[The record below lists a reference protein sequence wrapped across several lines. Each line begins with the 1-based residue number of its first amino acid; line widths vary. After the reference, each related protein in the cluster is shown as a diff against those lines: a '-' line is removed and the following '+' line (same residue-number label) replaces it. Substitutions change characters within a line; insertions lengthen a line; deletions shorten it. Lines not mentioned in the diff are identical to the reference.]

1 MKKNIVSVL
10 ILLSVCGSL
19 MVGQSVKSGRQYY
32 LTAVH
37 NGNRVM
43 TIFGNY
49 GVIGQPSTSS
59 VRGSWKFPTNGY
71 VGDVSLFVGAEIQL
85 PGNVTFHSVVSCP
98 VQRPTKNPDTD
109 ISGNDYWTFM
119 PQDGYASGSRL
130 NGQKNQSI
138 AMNIDPESWPKL
150 WPDKL
155 TDATDPG
162 WSGKWNGYF
171 GKRASA
177 DQESYFVMDDNN
189 DVRYNFSSNNSLLGV
204 AFKPDSNDLTRNGL
218 GLVVRV
224 RGLQWAQ
231 TLAQDN
237 IFWLYEIENTSTTIY
252 NRAIFGML
260 VGTYVGVSGPAS
272 DRYAEYDDDWSFY
285 DVNENITYTG
295 DYPRDNSR
303 NPFWQGPVGM
313 VGYAFLES
321 PGNPFDGIDNDD
333 DVTKIVPGSLLPKF
347 KATDFDSVL
356 VNANDQLVTIKDDFS
371 RVVITVPAAPFKIK
385 TRGKDSVT
393 IIPGTTKLCEGNVV
407 KLSISSSVDVISPS
421 AYDGV
426 DNDFDGIIDENFYL
440 HYRQVKVDNSTNP
453 PRTLIDVL
461 RPVRYFDYKTLA
473 YNPLSMI
480 DERRDDGV
488 DNDNDWDLLYDDTGK
503 DGIFDPLNLD
513 QGEKDGVPTEGERN
527 YDSRDVD
534 ESDQIGLTSFVY
546 FTNSGDQVDLRD
558 DEDLWKRMQPGT
570 FSVPVSIVDN
580 KPVNGEDGDFIYG
593 SGFFP
598 LLPKKTEFLSLA
610 LVFGGGNG
618 GSRQDD
624 INDLLKHKKTV
635 QEIYNANYQFPIA
648 PDPAPV
654 LTAVPGD
661 GNVKLYWD
669 RKSEDAV
676 DPVLRYK
683 DFQGYKIFRATD
695 RTFNDAFVVTNAD
708 GIAKGFKPVFQV
720 DVVDSILDYF
730 YPPKDIFQGQEGFTY
745 YMGKNSGLVHEFT
758 DTEVMN
764 GRTYYYAIVAYDNG
778 DFNKGIMPSQNS
790 WNITTDEGSGKI
802 QSTSSNVAVVIPGA
816 KSLGYTAPTGSQLTK
831 HSAKGT
837 GKIFYSIVDENQV
850 SGSTYAVTFN
860 DTRDSGKMVQVTTSY
875 SVLDSTFHTETVV
888 PGKVDTLFVFLQRK
902 NFLPGSVTLFA
913 QDGSII
919 PPTKYIMNLDR
930 GAIRAK
936 NPKDLQADPANLKK
950 YSIRYRYYP
959 VYKSANINSS
969 PYVKETK
976 DTDIFDGVQLAF
988 DNNWSINLNDT
999 VSGFTDQS
1007 RAYIFTFSTVTI
1019 AQDPNDP
1026 SLDIIPTRY
1035 PADYDI
1041 VFSAGISDTSS
1052 DFYSSTKI
1060 PVNFTINNIS
1070 DNKKTRFVFDDV
1082 DFDAKLGPK
1091 DNLIFFD
1098 YDAKDSLRYTWFMA
1112 FNSKTSNDTIYTF
1125 TAGDTLKLRTTKPF
1139 RNGDVYTFAPA
1150 KPYIKQA
1157 LTSKDLDNIRVVP
1170 NPYVVASDREAANY
1184 GAKFGRGER
1193 KIDFQHVPADAKIS
1207 IFTVRGELIRVL
1219 RANGSIGVGTV
1230 DWDVK
1235 TEENLDVA
1243 YGVYFYAVESSV
1255 GTKTGKIAIIK

>member
-1 MKKNIVSVL
+1 MKKNILSVL
-10 ILLSVCGSL
+10 ILLSACGTL
-19 MVGQSVKSGRQYY
+19 MIGQTAKSGREYY

-59 VRGSWKFPTNGY
+59 VRGSWKFPSNGY
-71 VGDVSLFVGAEIQL
+71 IGDVSLFVGTEIQM
-85 PGNVTFHSVVSCP
+85 PGNVIFHSVVSCP
-98 VQRPTKNPDTD
+98 VQRPTKNRDVDP
-109 ISGNDYWTFM
+109 SGNDYWTFM
-119 PQDGYASGSRL
+119 PQEGYASSSRI

-155 TDATDPG
+155 TDANDPG
-162 WSGKWNGYF
+162 WPGKWNGYF
-171 GKRASA
+171 GKRSSA

-189 DVRYNFSSNNSLLGV
+189 DFRYNFAANNSPLGV
-204 AFKPDSNDLTRNGL
+204 SFKPDSNNLAKNGL

-237 IFWLYEIENTSTTIY
+237 IFWLYEIENTSTTTY

-260 VGTYVGVSGPAS
+260 VGTYVGVSGPGS

-303 NPFWQGPVGM
+303 NPFWVGPVGM

-333 DVTKIVPGSLLPKF
+333 DVSKIVPGSTLPKF
-347 KATDFDSVL
+347 KSTDFDSVTVKVNDKL
-356 VNANDQLVTIKDDFS
+356 VSINDNFS
-371 RVVITVPAAPFKIK
+371 RVVITVPATPFKIK
-385 TRGKDSVT
+385 TRGSDSVL

-407 KLSISSSVDVISPS
+407 KVSGKDVISPS

-440 HYRQVKVDNSTNP
+440 HYRQVKVDNSTTP

-461 RPVRYFDYKTLA
+461 RPIRYFDYKTLT
-473 YNPLSMI
+473 YNPYSMI
-480 DERRDDGV
+480 DERRDDGF
-488 DNDNDWDLLYDDTGK
+488 DNDKDWDILFDDTGK

-527 YDSRDVD
+527 FDSRDVD

-546 FTNSGDQVDLRD
+546 FTNSGDQIDLRD

-570 FSVPVSIVDN
+570 FSVPTSIVDN
-580 KPVNGEDGDFIYG
+580 KPVAGEDGDFVYG

-610 LVFGGGNG
+610 LVYGGGNG

-624 INDLLKHKKTV
+624 IDDLLKHKKTV
-635 QEIYNANYQFPIA
+635 QDIYNANYQFPIA
-648 PDPAPV
+648 PDPAPT
-654 LTAVPGD
+654 LTAVAGD

-683 DFQGYKIFRATD
+683 DFQGYKIFKATD
-695 RTFNDAFVVTNAD
+695 RTFNDALVVTNAN
-708 GIAKGFKPVFQV
+708 GIAKGFKPIFQV
-720 DVVDSILDYF
+720 DAVDSILDYF

-745 YMGKNSGLVHEFT
+745 YMGRNSGLVHEFT
-758 DTEVMN
+758 DNEVMN

-778 DFNKGIMPSQNS
+778 DYNKGIMPSQNS

-802 QSTSSNVAVVIPGA
+802 QSTSSNVAVVIPGP
-816 KSLGYTAPTGSQLTK
+816 KSLGYTAPSGSQVIK
-831 HSAKGT
+831 QIADGT
-837 GKIFYSIVDENQV
+837 GKIFYSIVDENKIN
-850 SGSTYAVTFN
+850 GSTYTLTFN
-860 DTRDSGKMVQVTTSY
+860 DTRDSGKMDPRTTTY
-875 SVLDSTFHTETVV
+875 SVLDSSFYTETIV
-888 PGKVDTLFVFLQRK
+888 PNKVDTLFVFMLRK
-902 NFLPGSVTLFA
+902 NFLPGSITLFA
-913 QDGSII
+913 QDGSVI
-919 PPTKYIMNLDR
+919 PATKYDINNER

-950 YSIRYRYYP
+950 YTIRYRFYP
-959 VYKSANINSS
+959 VFKSANINSS

-976 DTDIFDGVQLAF
+976 DTDIFDGLQLAF
-988 DNNWSINLNDT
+988 ANDWDIKLNDT
-999 VSGFTDQS
+999 LSGFSNQS
-1007 RAYIFTFSTVTI
+1007 KAYQYTFSTVTI
-1019 AQDPNDP
+1019 AQDPNNP
-1026 SLDIIPTRY
+1026 ALDIIPTRY

-1041 VFSAGISDTSS
+1041 IFSNTVSDTS
-1052 DFYSSTKI
+1052 DDLYSSPRI
-1060 PVNFTINNIS
+1060 PVKFTIRNRT
-1070 DNKKTRFVFDDV
+1070 DNKSTRFIFDDQ
-1082 DFDAKLGPK
+1082 DFDGKIGPN
-1091 DNLIFFD
+1091 DNLLLFD
-1098 YDAKDSLRYTWFMA
+1098 RDKKDSLRYTWYMT
-1112 FNSKTSNDTIYTF
+1112 FNSKTSKDTIYTYA
-1125 TAGDTLKLRTTKPF
+1125 AGDTMKIRTTKPF
-1139 RNGDVYTFAPA
+1139 RKGDVFSFTPA
-1150 KPYIKQA
+1150 KPFTNKA
-1157 LTSKDLDNIRVVP
+1157 LTSKELDNIRVVP
-1170 NPYVVASDREAANY
+1170 NPYVVASIREEGNY

-1193 KIDFQHVPADAKIS
+1193 KIEFQHIPTDAKIS
-1207 IFTVRGELIRVL
+1207 IFTVRGELVRTL
-1219 RANGSIGVGTV
+1219 RSNGSIGIGTV
-1230 DWDVK
+1230 VWDVK